1 MVLKKILGL
10 CCFPGP
16 QKTNNDN
23 EFELDVTETAA
34 LTTVHCGEKPIIDIV
49 AVHGLNGHAVKSF
62 TAERTRC
69 FWLGDGNMLPRD
81 LRSSRIMTFSYP
93 ASVAA
98 LFDSTS
104 SDTFLQHA
112 TTLAQELAA
121 DRSIN
126 GATRRPLIFIC
137 HSLGG
142 IIAKRALIYAESR
155 KGKKMEHVHAL
166 YVSTYAMLFFGTPHN
181 GSSRAN
187 LASYAQRM
195 VSSLM
200 PSKVIDT
207 DSQLL
212 NALKDG
218 SEILQEIT
226 DNFQPKMKR
235 FSVFFFWEQLK
246 TDLGAKYD
254 YVSRLP
260 SYPLSSNQIR
270 AKELTTQ
277 IVTETSAAPILDDTE
292 RAGIRAEHRHMC
304 KFASRNSPGYPLV
317 AATLIRYSEAAPD
330 VISRRW
336 TEATES
342 IRIMRRGEVDEL
354 VS

>member
-1 MVLKKILGL
+1 MVLKKILTL
-10 CCFPGP
+10 CCCKEP
-16 QKTNNDN
+16 KWASSLD
-23 EFELDVTETAA
+23 LDVEETAA
-34 LTTVHCGEKPIIDIV
+34 LTTVYCGEKPTVDIV
-49 AVHGLNGHAVKSF
+49 AIHGLNGHAIKSF
-62 TAERTRC
+62 TAEKTQN
-69 FWLGDGNMLPRD
+69 FWLGDRRMLPRD
-81 LRSSRIMTFSYP
+81 LRNSRIMTFSYP

-98 LFDSTS
+98 VFGRTS

-126 GATRRPLIFIC
+126 GATHRPLIFIC

-166 YVSTYAMLFFGTPHN
+166 FVSTHAMLFFGTPHN
-181 GSSRAN
+181 GTSRAN
-187 LASYAQRM
+187 LASYAQRV
-195 VSSLM
+195 VSSLL
-200 PSKVIDT
+200 PSKVVDT
-207 DSQLL
+207 DSRLI

-235 FSVFFFWEQLK
+235 FNVFFFWEQVWEQVK

-254 YVSRLP
+254 Y
-260 SYPLSSNQIR
+260 
-270 AKELTTQ
+270 
-277 IVTETSAAPILDDTE
+277 IVTESSAAPILDDTE

-304 KFASRNSPGYPLV
+304 KFASRDSPGYPLV
-317 AATLIRYSEAAPD
+317 AATLIRYSEEAPKA
-330 VISRRW
+330 IARRW
-336 TEATES
+336 SEAAES
-342 IRIMRRGEVDEL
+342 IRIMRKGEKDDIVL
-354 VS
+354 